1 MRLAAL
7 ALVSLVA
14 CNGDKPHLA
23 VGAAA
28 SLRSAMPELA
38 AAFEKKTGT
47 VIDLRYGSSDALA
60 KQAHDGAAL
69 DAVVLADESALDP
82 ALIATRQ
89 VIATNP
95 IVLVGPP
102 GTDTDFARLSS
113 LPGGAKIAIGDPK
126 SVPVGRYA
134 RTYLQELGT
143 WDELQPRLALGGDA
157 AGALALAQSGTAKV
171 AIVYKSDAAQA
182 SPLVILDAPAAAPV
196 ANVAVDVL
204 AKARHQSSAQSF
216 AQFLITPEAQKV
228 LAAHQLSA
236 PTSPITMKKPPD
248 EMDEKMRHCPLALDG
263 ATSSLQDI
271 EGGVRFTIQVPANE
285 IEEARRRAHHIVEF
299 AAKHS
304 RDGHGGFDGQG
315 GGRMKNCPVVTDNV
329 TITSRDIEGGAE
341 LDVVSTA
348 GAVDAL
354 RAMTRERVTRFPF
367 AGATITQAR

>member
-7 ALVSLVA
+7 ALVSLAA

-38 AAFEKKTGT
+38 AAFEKQTGT
-47 VIDLRYGSSDALA
+47 VIDLRYGSSDVIA

-69 DAVVLADESALDP
+69 DAVILADESALDP
-82 ALIATRQ
+82 ALIASRQ

-95 IVLVGPP
+95 IVLVGPA
-102 GTDTDFARLSS
+102 GTDTDFTRLAA

-143 WDELQPRLALGGDA
+143 WDALQPQLALGGDA
-157 AGALALAQSGTAKV
+157 AAVLALAQSGTAKV
-171 AIVYKSDAAQA
+171 AIVYKSDATTAA
-182 SPLVILDAPAAAPV
+182 PLVMLDAPAGVPV

-204 AKARHQSSAQSF
+204 AKARHKSAAESF
-216 AQFLITPEAQKV
+216 ARFLMTPEAQKV
-228 LAAHQLSA
+228 LAAHQLSSPA
-236 PTSPITMKKPPD
+236 PPVTTKKPPD
-248 EMDEKMRHCPLALDG
+248 QMDEKMRHCPLALDG

-271 EGGVRFTIQVPANE
+271 EGGVRFTIQAPANE
-285 IEEARRRAHHIVEF
+285 VEEVRRRARHIVEF
-299 AAKHS
+299 AAKRS

-329 TITSRDIEGGAE
+329 TITSRDIDGGAE
-341 LDVVSTA
+341 LDVLANA

-354 RAMTRERVTRFPF
+354 RTMTRERVTRFPF
-367 AGATITQAR
+367 TGATITQAR